1 MCRKSFLATAL
12 CVACLF
18 APEFVFAAGAGGTEL
33 IVVADTRRVSAWWEI
48 YFMNVYNTNLTLYGI
63 WCLIITLVYGMSLGL
78 IADFIM
84 KRTGIDLE
92 HRTIVEH

>member
-1 MCRKSFLATAL
+1 
-12 CVACLF
+12 VACLF

-48 YFMNVYNTNLTLYGI
+48 YLMNVYNTNLTMYGI